1 MNYILSSFVV
11 EATRVYLEHVNNNK
25 KQEVI
30 VKYVTVN
37 IYLLLISFVRKSTET
52 KKITDS

>member
-1 MNYILSSFVV
+1 MNYNLSSFVV